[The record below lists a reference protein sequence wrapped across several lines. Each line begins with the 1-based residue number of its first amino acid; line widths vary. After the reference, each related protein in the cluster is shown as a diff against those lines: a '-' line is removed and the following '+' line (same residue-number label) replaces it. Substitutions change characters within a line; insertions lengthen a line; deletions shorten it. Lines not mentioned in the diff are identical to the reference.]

1 MKNTWLRRT
10 KDFKGKVAL
19 EELKRAH
26 IIIALLS
33 VSLAFVIISNSIYPV
48 QLDSLLSAVVSAL
61 LVIVAAIS
69 LSIALAIKTKK

>member
-33 VSLAFVIISNSIYPV
+33 TSLAFVIISSSIYPI
-48 QLDSLLSAVVSAL
+48 QLDSTLSAVVSAL
-61 LVIVAAIS
+61 LVIVAGIS
-69 LSIALAIKTKK
+69 LSISVAIKTKK